1 MANGYKIL
9 IMDEKTGNIEYFDR
23 LKTSYGGHRI
33 ITSATFGKVFSSTA
47 EAEAACEII
56 GQYYNNGYLLEIIE
70 YCS

>member
-9 IMDEKTGNIEYFDR
+9 IMDDKTGNIEYYDR

-33 ITSATFGKVFSSTA
+33 ITSATFGKVFSSR
-47 EAEAACEII
+47 AEAACEII
-56 GQYYNNGYLLEIIE
+56 GQYYNSGYLLEIIE